1 MRSAF
6 RDRGRGEQRAIKP
19 LQAAYQGSEGW
30 QLFIRFSFPGRLSNF
45 HETAAPLSPFP
56 NRRKSLNINERKL
69 SSMNPWE
76 RILEH
81 LQKNLSPQSYST
93 WLKPA
98 RFSHVNDAV
107 LFVRVPNE
115 TFRNWYA
122 QNCQELLHNALQ
134 TLALG
139 ISEVEVVCDS
149 ATPKNKPAAQAKLDF
164 GSTIGQFNPRYTFGT
179 FVVGACN
186 QFAHA
191 AADAVARNPSNAY
204 NPLFIYGGVGL
215 GKTHLIQAIGHV
227 LQAKRGFRLCYVPC
241 EQFVNDMISSIR
253 YDKMTSF
260 QDRYRNLDTLL
271 VDDIQFVGSK
281 ERTQEVFFHT
291 FNALYEAG
299 KQIVF
304 TSDRAPQEIQQLEE
318 RLRSRFEWGLM
329 ADLQAPDFETKVA
342 ILLRKAEMQGFSLPE
357 DVATFLATKIRTNI
371 RELEGSLNRLLAYS
385 SLQGAEISV
394 GMAQQVLKTT
404 LSAQETKI
412 NIDAIQKVVADEF
425 RLRISD
431 LKAKNNSKKVV
442 YPRQIAM
449 FLSRELAG
457 ASLPEIGRV
466 FGNKHHT
473 TVLHSVDK
481 IREQKKLDKDLNRL
495 INKLSDS
502 LH

>member
-1 MRSAF
+1 
-6 RDRGRGEQRAIKP
+6 
-19 LQAAYQGSEGW
+19 
-30 QLFIRFSFPGRLSNF
+30 
-45 HETAAPLSPFP
+45 
-56 NRRKSLNINERKL
+56 
-69 SSMNPWE
+69 MNPWE
-76 RILEH
+76 KILEH
-81 LQKNLSPQSYST
+81 LQKNISPQSYST

-98 RFSHVNDAV
+98 RFSHVAESK

-122 QNCQELLHNALQ
+122 VNCEELLQKAIKDLP
-134 TLALG
+134 LG
-139 ISEVEVVCDS
+139 IREIEVLCDS
-149 ATPKNKPAAQAKLDF
+149 GGPKPKPAAQAKLDF
-164 GSTIGQFNPRYTFGT
+164 GSTIGQFNPRYTFES
-179 FVVGACN
+179 FVVGSCN

-191 AADAVARNPSNAY
+191 ASEAVARNPSKSY

-215 GKTHLIQAIGHV
+215 GKTHLVQAIGHV
-227 LQAKRGFRLCYVPC
+227 LQAKRGFKICYVPC

-260 QDRYRNLDTLL
+260 QDRYRNVDTLL
-271 VDDIQFVGSK
+271 VDDVQFVGSK

-299 KQIVF
+299 KQIVL
-304 TSDRAPQEIQQLEE
+304 TCDRPPQEIEQLED
-318 RLRSRFEWGLM
+318 RVRSRFEWGLM
-329 ADLQAPDFETKVA
+329 ADLQSPDFETKVA
-342 ILLRKAEMQGFSLPE
+342 ILMRKAEVQGFSLSE
-357 DVATFLATKIRTNI
+357 DVATFLAQKIRSNI

-385 SLQGAEISV
+385 SLQGVEISV
-394 GMAQQVLKTT
+394 GMAQQILKST

-431 LKAKNNSKKVV
+431 LKARSNTKKMV
-442 YPRQIAM
+442 YPRQVAM

-457 ASLPEIGRV
+457 ASLPEIGRA

-481 IREQKKLDKDLNRL
+481 IRDQKKVDKDLNRL